1 MNTSL
6 DRLPDLLWPAFV
18 QTAQMIAIVVPL
30 TLVIG
35 MAIALV
41 LYNVSPFGLF
51 PHKVIHTILSA
62 IINIGRSLPFLILM
76 AAITPLTRLIMGTSL
91 GVAGAV
97 VPLTIGAVP
106 MFVRL
111 MESTLRNSA
120 GELVDVARS
129 LRAGRLQTIAKFQIA
144 ESVPGLITNL
154 TIAVVTIIDY
164 TAVAGAIGAGGVG
177 FLALTYGYQR
187 FDNNVMIATVII
199 LVLVTQIVQF
209 TGDRL
214 ARAAQR

>member
-1 MNTSL
+1 MNTTL
-6 DRLPDLLWPAFV
+6 EELPELLWPALV
-18 QTAQMIAIVVPL
+18 QTAQMIGIVVPL

-35 MAIALV
+35 MVLALV

-51 PHKVIHTILSA
+51 PNTVVHTILSA
-62 IINIGRSLPFLILM
+62 VVNVGRSLPFLVLM
-76 AAITPLTRLIMGTSL
+76 AAMTPLTRMIMGTSL
-91 GVAGAV
+91 GIAGAV
-97 VPLTIGAVP
+97 VPLTVGAVP

-120 GELVDVARS
+120 SELVDVARS
-129 LRAGRLQTIAKFQIA
+129 LGASKVQTIAKFQVA

-187 FDNNVMIATVII
+187 FDNTVMIATVII
-199 LVLVTQIVQF
+199 LVLITQVVQF

-214 ARAAQR
+214 AKAAQR

>member
-1 MNTSL
+1 MKTTL
-6 DRLPDLLWPAFV
+6 DELPGLLWPAFV
-18 QTAQMIAIVVPL
+18 QTAQMIGIVVPL

-35 MAIALV
+35 MALALI

-51 PHKVIHTILSA
+51 PRPAIHLVLSA

-76 AAITPLTRLIMGTSL
+76 AALTPVTRLIMGTSL

-111 MESTLRNSA
+111 MESTLRTSA

-129 LRAGRLQTIAKFQIA
+129 MRAGRVQTIVKFQIA

-164 TAVAGAIGAGGVG
+164 TAVAGAIGAGGIG

-187 FDNNVMIATVII
+187 FDDTVMIATIVV

-214 ARAAQR
+214 AKAAQR